1 MQQSY
6 KQETSRGTFEDSLG
20 INIQN
25 SIRQNNDEL
34 SDPY

>member
-6 KQETSRGTFEDSLG
+6 KLETSGGIFEDSLG

-25 SIRQNNDEL
+25 SIRQNSDEL